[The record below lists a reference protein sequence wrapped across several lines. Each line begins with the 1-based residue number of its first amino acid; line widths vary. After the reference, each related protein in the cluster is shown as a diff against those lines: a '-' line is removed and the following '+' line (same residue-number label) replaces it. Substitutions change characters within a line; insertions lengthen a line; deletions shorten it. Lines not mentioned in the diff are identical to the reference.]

1 MSYSVRIEGLSS
13 DLTGYGFVDGRK
25 VSFPYVSLGD
35 QIEFETLGRGKRR
48 YHKVLNHIKNISIDS
63 GCEYFSKCGGCK
75 GRHIPYEEQFK
86 LKTNHLIEYYLEK
99 YNIQLELVSSKI
111 TENYRNRMDFA
122 VFPLAIG
129 LRQEGNFRK
138 IIEIDKCNIQ
148 SKKANDELKL
158 IKELVRQYSFN
169 RKTLEGFLKYITLRI
184 SYQEELTL
192 ILTFINSFRDTKYE
206 ENLKSTLKEISISEN
221 IIFCYNRTQSEVS
234 AVGEYQVIRGKEFY
248 REKVL
253 DTYFD
258 VPFTGFFQ
266 PNPNGFLPI
275 IDFIK
280 KNIIGLKESI
290 LLDLFCGTGFFSLLF
305 GENFQ
310 EIRGFDIVKSS
321 VDKAR
326 EMCAEKFPSKKI
338 DFEVLDL
345 LTLKN
350 IGNLDVFQSNES
362 LLLLD
367 PPRNGVG
374 APLLEQILKSKIETI
389 LYVSCNPESQMKDY
403 EVLKEKFK
411 IGRGL
416 ITDPFP
422 HTPHLES
429 VLLLEKR
436 ND

>member
-1 MSYSVRIEGLSS
+1 MPSSVLIEGLSS
-13 DLTGYGFVDGRK
+13 DLSGYGFVDGRK

-35 QIEFETLGRGKRR
+35 EIEFETFGRGKRR
-48 YHKVLNHIKNISIDS
+48 YNKILSHKKSINLES

-75 GRHIPYEEQFK
+75 GRHISYDEQFH
-86 LKTNHLIEYYLEK
+86 LKTNDIVEFYK
-99 YNIQLELVSSKI
+99 NNYNIQLELVPSKK

-122 VFPLAIG
+122 VFPEAIG

-148 SKKANDELKL
+148 SNKANEELKI
-158 IKELVRQYSFN
+158 IKSIVRQYAFN
-169 RKTLEGFLKYITLRI
+169 RKTLEGFLKYITIRI
-184 SYQEELTL
+184 NSENELTL
-192 ILTFINSFRDTKYE
+192 ILTFINSFRDTIFE
-206 ENLKSTLKEISISEN
+206 ENLSSELKKVSISEN

-234 AVGEYQVIRGKEFY
+234 AVGEFKVIKGREFF
-248 REKVL
+248 RERVL
-253 DTYFD
+253 ETYFD
-258 VPFTGFFQ
+258 VPFTAFFQ
-266 PNPNGFLPI
+266 PNPSGFLPI
-275 IDFIK
+275 IEFIN
-280 KNIIGLKESI
+280 KN
-290 LLDLFCGTGFFSLLF
+290 LLEIPAKTLVDLFCGTGFFSLLF
-305 GENFQ
+305 GEKFD
-310 EIRGFDIVKSS
+310 EIIGFDIVPSS
-321 VDKAR
+321 IEKAQ
-326 EMCAEKFPSKKI
+326 EMSRKKFPFKKLN
-338 DFEVLDL
+338 FEVIDL

-350 IGNLDVFQSNES
+350 LASLEVFKKREV

-367 PPRNGVG
+367 PPRNGIG
-374 APLLEQILKSKIETI
+374 LALAEEIKKSEIENI
-389 LYVSCNPESQMKDY
+389 IYVSCNPRSQIEDW

>member
-1 MSYSVRIEGLSS
+1 MPASVLIEGLSS
-13 DLTGYGFVDGRK
+13 DLSGYGFIDGRK
-25 VSFPYVSLGD
+25 ISFPYVSRRD
-35 QIEFETLGRGKRR
+35 QVEFETIGRGKRR
-48 YHKVLNHIKNISIDS
+48 YNKILSHIKPTNLEA

-75 GRHIPYEEQFK
+75 GRHISYEEQFH
-86 LKTNHLIEYYLEK
+86 LKTNHIFEYYNNNF
-99 YNIQLELVSSKI
+99 NIQLELVPSKS

-122 VFPLAIG
+122 VFPEAIG

-148 SKKANDELKL
+148 SEKANIELLK
-158 IKELVRQYSFN
+158 IKEIVRQYAFN

-184 SYQEELTL
+184 NSENELTL
-192 ILTFINSFRDTKYE
+192 ILTFINSFRDTIFE
-206 ENLKSTLKEISISEN
+206 ENLSSELKKVSISEN

-234 AVGEYQVIRGKEFY
+234 AVGEYKVIKGKEYF

-258 VPFTGFFQ
+258 VPFTAFFQ

-275 IDFIK
+275 IEFIN
-280 KNIIGLKESI
+280 KNLMGISRKSLV
-290 LLDLFCGTGFFSLLF
+290 DLFCGTGFFSLLF
-305 GENFQ
+305 GEKFE
-310 EIRGFDIVKSS
+310 EIIGFDIVPSS
-321 VDKAR
+321 IEKAQ
-326 EMCAEKFPSKKI
+326 EMTKNKFPSKKLN
-338 DFEVLDL
+338 FEVIDL

-350 IGNLDVFQSNES
+350 LGSLDVFKKKDV

-367 PPRNGVG
+367 PPRNGIG
-374 APLLEQILKSKIETI
+374 MALAEEIKKSEIETI
-389 LYVSCNPESQMKDY
+389 IYVSCNPRSQIDDW